1 MKKAV
6 GYLRVSTKRQ
16 SQEGVSLGTQ
26 KEKIQAW
33 ATMNDYELIGIE
45 EDPGY
50 SGGRI
55 DNREGLQR
63 AMDLAC
69 VEGAALVAYSLS
81 RLSRSL
87 KDTLLIADKLEK
99 AGADLVSLSEN
110 LDTTSAS
117 GKMIFRIFC
126 VLNQFE
132 REVLS
137 ERTSAALQHK
147 KAKGEVYSPTPY
159 GFKRVGMQLFA
170 DEDEQQIIGEIHK
183 LREEGMSLRRIAQRL
198 NEAKI
203 PAKNSGSWHASTVH
217 YILRNSRTD
226 Y

>member
-6 GYLRVSTKRQ
+6 GYVRVSTKKQ
-16 SQEGVSLGTQ
+16 SQEGVSLETQ

-33 ATMNDYELIGIE
+33 AAMNDYELIGIE

-55 DNREGLQR
+55 DNRDGLQK
-63 AMDLAC
+63 AIKLAC
-69 VEGAALVAYSLS
+69 DENAALVAYSLS

-87 KDTLLIADKLEK
+87 KDTLLIAEKLEK

-110 LDTTSAS
+110 LDTSSAS
-117 GKMIFRIFC
+117 GAMIFRIFC

-137 ERTSAALQHK
+137 ERTAAALQYK
-147 KAKGEVYSPTPY
+147 KAKQEAYSPTPY
-159 GFKRVGMQLFA
+159 GFRRIGMQLVL
-170 DEDEQQIIGEIHK
+170 DEDEQQVIHRIFE
-183 LREEGMSLRRIAQRL
+183 LRNDGLSLRKIAYQL
-198 NEAKI
+198 NQANV
-203 PAKNSGSWHASTVH
+203 PAKNGGMWYASTIQ
-217 YILRNSRTD
+217 YILSNGLHNH
-226 Y
+226 

>member
-16 SQEGVSLGTQ
+16 SQEGVSLETQ

-33 ATMNDYELIGIE
+33 ATMNDYKLLGIE

-55 DNREGLQR
+55 DNREGLQK
-63 AMDLAC
+63 AIKLAC
-69 VEGAALVAYSLS
+69 DEKAALVAYSLS

-87 KDTLLIADKLEK
+87 KDTLLIVERLEES
-99 AGADLVSLSEN
+99 GADLVSLSEN

-137 ERTSAALQHK
+137 ERTSAALQYK
-147 KAKGEVYSPTPY
+147 KGKGDVYSPTPY
-159 GFKRVGMQLFA
+159 GFKRIGMQLIV
-170 DEDEQQIIGEIHK
+170 DEGEQQVVRKMQH
-183 LREEGMSLRRIAQRL
+183 LREDGLSLRSIALHL
-198 NEAKI
+198 NKMGV
-203 PAKNSGSWHASTVH
+203 PAKNGGEWYASTIH
-217 YILRNSRTD
+217 YMLLNTPIE
-226 Y
+226 

>member
-6 GYLRVSTKRQ
+6 GYVRVSTKKQFR
-16 SQEGVSLGTQ
+16 EGVGRETQ
-26 KEKIQAW
+26 KEKIRAW
-33 ATMNDYELIGIE
+33 AIMNEYQLIGIE

-55 DNREGLQR
+55 DNREGLQK
-63 AMDLAC
+63 AIVLAC
-69 VEGAALVAYSLS
+69 QEGAALVSYSLS

-87 KDTLLIADKLEK
+87 KDTLLISEKLEK

-137 ERTSAALQHK
+137 ERTSAALQYK
-147 KAKGEVYSPTPY
+147 KKQGKVYGPIPY
-159 GFKRVGMQLFA
+159 GFDRRGDKLV
-170 DEDEQQIIGEIHK
+170 ENEQELKVLEMI
-183 LREEGMSLRRIAQRL
+183 REWRSMGWSLRRIAGEL
-198 NEAKI
+198 NRKGI
-203 PAKNSGSWHASTVH
+203 PAKKGGVWYASS
-217 YILRNSRTD
+217 IRF
-226 Y
+226 

>member
-6 GYLRVSTKRQ
+6 GYVRVSTKKQ
-16 SQEGVSLGTQ
+16 SQEGVSLETQ
-26 KEKIQAW
+26 KKKIKAW
-33 ATMNDYELIGIE
+33 ATMNDYDLIGIE

-55 DNREGLQR
+55 DNREGLQK
-63 AMDLAC
+63 AMKLAC
-69 VEGAALVAYSLS
+69 EQKAALVAYSLS

-87 KDTLLIADKLEK
+87 KDTLLIAEKLEK
-99 AGADLVSLSEN
+99 AEADLVSLSEN

-147 KAKGEVYSPTPY
+147 KEQGKIYGPIPY
-159 GFKRVGMQLFA
+159 GFDRKGDMLVENQK
-170 DEDEQQIIGEIHK
+170 EQDILDLMRAWRKQGWS
-183 LREEGMSLRRIAQRL
+183 LRKIASELNERRIA
-198 NEAKI
+198 AKKGGRWYSSSVRCVI
-203 PAKNSGSWHASTVH
+203 HNG
-217 YILRNSRTD
+217 
-226 Y
+226 

>member
-16 SQEGVSLGTQ
+16 SQEGVSLETQ
-26 KEKIQAW
+26 KDKIQAW
-33 ATMNDYELIGIE
+33 TTMNDYELIGIE

-55 DNREGLQR
+55 DNRDGLQKAIR
-63 AMDLAC
+63 LAC
-69 VEGAALVAYSLS
+69 EEKAALVAYSLS

-87 KDTLLIADKLEK
+87 KDTLLIAEKLEN

-137 ERTSAALQHK
+137 ERTAAALQYMK
-147 KAKGEVYSPTPY
+147 KHGKVYGPTPY
-159 GFKRVGMQLFA
+159 GFRREGNELVVDK
-170 DEDEQQIIGEIHK
+170 DEQQIIAEIHE
-183 LREEGMSLRRIAQRL
+183 LREEGMSFRCIAQRL

-203 PAKNSGSWHASTVH
+203 PAKNGGNWHASTVH
-217 YILRNSRTD
+217 YILRNSKTD
-226 Y
+226 D